1 MNHFAFVI
9 FVNHYT
15 TFLFV
20 EVSKNIIVCYC
31 CFCQNR
37 LGYHLTVEWLLNY
50 NLSIE
55 LTGCSTEIMEGYIMK
70 KSFKLVG
77 LGCANCA
84 AKMENAISK
93 LPEVSSVSINFLTT
107 RMTIEAERE
116 QMDGIIAAAQK
127 IVKNYEPD
135 VKIEKA

>member
-1 MNHFAFVI
+1 MHNFTFMILIHQITYI
-9 FVNHYT
+9 FGQI
-15 TFLFV
+15 
-20 EVSKNIIVCYC
+20 SKIIIVCLHS
-31 CFCQNR
+31 FCQKY
-37 LGYHLTVEWLLNY
+37 LLLVLTVERLLNY
-50 NLSIE
+50 NLDIK
-55 LTGCSTEIMEGYIMK
+55 LNGCSTEIMEGYIMK

-116 QMDGIIAAAQK
+116 QMDAIIAAAQK